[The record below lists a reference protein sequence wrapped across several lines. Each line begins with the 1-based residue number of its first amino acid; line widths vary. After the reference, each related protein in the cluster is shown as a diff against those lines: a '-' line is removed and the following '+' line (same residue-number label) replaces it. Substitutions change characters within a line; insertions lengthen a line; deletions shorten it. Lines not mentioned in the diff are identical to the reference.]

1 MDLAVVDTNVLV
13 SGLYYPSSPPG
24 RVLDAVASGRL
35 TPVFD
40 RRILAEYV
48 EVLARPKFR
57 AFYRTETAEQL
68 LMTFVRVGLTAS
80 DVDHYAKSLRDENDR
95 PFVEVALATGVPIVT
110 GNLRDF
116 GPDLGVVAMLPSD
129 MIRRLGP

>member
-1 MDLAVVDTNVLV
+1 MVDTNVLV
-13 SGLYYPSSPPG
+13 SGLYYPASPPG
-24 RVLDAVASGRL
+24 RVLDAVAFGRL

-48 EVLARPKFR
+48 EVFARPKFR
-57 AFYRTETAEQL
+57 AFFRADTGDQL

-80 DVDHYAKSLRDENDR
+80 EIDHCSKPLRDEGDR
-95 PFVEVALATGVPIVT
+95 PFIEVVLATGVPIIT

-116 GPDLGVVAMLPSD
+116 GSDLGVVAMPPADVL
-129 MIRRLGP
+129 RRLGL